1 MIDFNTSQL
10 TWIVIGA
17 CSIGGTG
24 YITMDK
30 QIQEITTKLEVT
42 NKQMEHNNSQLEK
55 LITKMEDLNKILD
68 NKNQRNK

>member
-24 YITMDK
+24 YLSMDTNIK
-30 QIQEITTKLEVT
+30 DVSTKIAVVHAKSEDSEKRLIEL
-42 NKQMEHNNSQLEK
+42 QRQLTRIEDK
-55 LITKMEDLNKILD
+55 LD
-68 NKNQRNK
+68 QRK

>member
-42 NKQMEHNNSQLEK
+42 NKQMEHNNNQLEK
-55 LITKMEDLNKILD
+55 LIVKMEDLNKILAD
-68 NKNQRNK
+68 NRRK

>member
-24 YITMDK
+24 YMTMNDSVK
-30 QIQEITTKLEVT
+30 SIDAKVQVT
-42 NKQMEHNNSQLEK
+42 NQKVSDVDTRVAELQKQL
-55 LITKMEDLNKILD
+55 TRMEDKLD
-68 NKNQRNK
+68 KRGSR

>member
-24 YITMDK
+24 YLSMTENIRDNN
-30 QIQEITTKLEVT
+30 TKLEV
-42 NKQMEHNNSQLEK
+42 NNQKLTEVDRRLLELQTQLERIEQK
-55 LITKMEDLNKILD
+55 LD
-68 NKNQRNK
+68 NKQKR

>member
-24 YITMDK
+24 YMTMNDNVK
-30 QIQEITTKLEVT
+30 AIDTKVQVSNVKLQD
-42 NKQMEHNNSQLEK
+42 NAEK
-55 LITKMEDLNKILD
+55 LADLQKSLLRIEDKLD
-68 NKNQRNK
+68 KKQGSR

>member
-24 YITMDK
+24 YLSMDGSIK
-30 QIQEITTKLEVT
+30 EM
-42 NKQMEHNNSQLEK
+42 N
-55 LITKMEDLNKILD
+55 TKMEVITVKAEESDKKLIALQQQLTRIEDKLD
-68 NKNQRNK
+68 RK